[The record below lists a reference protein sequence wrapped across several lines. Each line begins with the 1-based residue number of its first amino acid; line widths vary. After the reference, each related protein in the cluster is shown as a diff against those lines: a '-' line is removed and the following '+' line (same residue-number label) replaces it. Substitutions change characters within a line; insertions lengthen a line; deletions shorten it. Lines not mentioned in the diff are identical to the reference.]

1 MNLTWSFSSF
11 SHPVMKKISF
21 LLFVDVDTTVHN
33 QMILQRNYSQ
43 EREREM
49 QAVDSKNMS
58 VTNLPF

>member
-1 MNLTWSFSSF
+1 
-11 SHPVMKKISF
+11 MKKKIYF

-33 QMILQRNYSQ
+33 QMILQRDYSQ

-49 QAVDSKNMS
+49 QAVDSKNTS

>member
-1 MNLTWSFSSF
+1 
-11 SHPVMKKISF
+11 MKKISF

-49 QAVDSKNMS
+49 QAVYSKYMS